1 MRLALVYKYP
11 TQDARRSTQNT
22 IMSITHSFA
31 RHLKLFTRLLYMHN
45 RANVEYRADFWLKIF
60 GLVLRN
66 VVGVVF
72 IYALFANVNQLVG
85 WVRAEVMLL
94 YALAVAPR
102 GLLQLFCNGAW
113 QLQNYI
119 HRGQF
124 DQMLTRPLSPVF
136 QTLTLT
142 MSIEGLG
149 TLAVGVTAFV
159 AGYTSL
165 GLAWGAAQWLLLLVV
180 VLGGTVLVASLDIA
194 MHALTFWSPD
204 AARLQWF
211 VEQSTEFAQYPVGLY
226 HRALQL
232 MLSTVLPF
240 AFISYYPLAY
250 LLGKPEGSLGLA
262 LLSPVIGILFAVL
275 MSRVWHAGLQRY
287 QSSGS

>member
-1 MRLALVYKYP
+1 ML
-11 TQDARRSTQNT
+11 
-22 IMSITHSFA
+22 HSLS
-31 RHLKLFTRLLYMHN
+31 RHLHLFTRLLYMHN
-45 RANVEYRADFWLKIF
+45 RANVEYRADFWLKIL
-60 GLVLRN
+60 GLMLRN

-85 WVRAEVMLL
+85 WVRAEVMML

-113 QLQNYI
+113 QLRNYI

-136 QTLTLT
+136 QALTLT

-149 TLAVGVTAFV
+149 TLAVGVAAFV
-159 AGYTSL
+159 SGYSSL
-165 GLAWGAAQWLLLLVV
+165 GLSWGVGQWLLLLLVL
-180 VLGGTVLVASLDIA
+180 LGGTILVASLDVG
-194 MHALTFWSPD
+194 MHALVFWSPA

-211 VEQSTEFAQYPVGLY
+211 VEQSTEFAQYPVGMY

-250 LLGKPEGSLGLA
+250 LLGKPEGSVWLA
-262 LLSPVIGILFAVL
+262 LLSPLVGVAFALL
-275 MSRVWHAGLQRY
+275 MSRVWHAGVQRY